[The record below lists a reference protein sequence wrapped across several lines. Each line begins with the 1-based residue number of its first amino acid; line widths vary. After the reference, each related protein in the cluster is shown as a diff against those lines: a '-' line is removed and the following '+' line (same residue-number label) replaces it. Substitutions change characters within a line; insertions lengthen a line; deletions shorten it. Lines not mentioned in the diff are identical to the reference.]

1 MEIDAA
7 PQSWFEAFDLLI
19 DFLSGKPKT
28 EKIIVF
34 IDEMPWLDTPKSGF
48 VTAFDS

>member
-34 IDEMPWLDTPKSGF
+34 IDESTYKKCLREE
-48 VTAFDS
+48 